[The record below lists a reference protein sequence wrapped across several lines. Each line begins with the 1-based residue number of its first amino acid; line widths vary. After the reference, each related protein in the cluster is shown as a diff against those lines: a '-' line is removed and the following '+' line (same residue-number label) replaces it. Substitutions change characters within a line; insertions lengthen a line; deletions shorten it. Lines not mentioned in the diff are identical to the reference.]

1 MLTSIS
7 VGTALKYLHTLSA
20 ASPPVTVRVG
30 SCLSDCVVLTL
41 MLLLPLLPLLPL
53 LLLLPL
59 LSLLSLALSI
69 VLVFPTETLV
79 SETLEDP
86 PVPDICFL
94 AKADDEE
101 EEDEDEAVC
110 GDLIVSGCLANTL
123 CTIEKQHTIA
133 CSLCS
138 ITLRASMSAA
148 E

>member
-7 VGTALKYLHTLSA
+7 VGTALRYLHTLSA

-41 MLLLPLLPLLPL
+41 ILLLPLLPLLPL
-53 LLLLPL
+53 LLLL
-59 LSLLSLALSI
+59 LSLLSVALSI
-69 VLVFPTETLV
+69 VLVLGFFTDTLV

-86 PVPDICFL
+86 PVPDICFVT
-94 AKADDEE
+94 KAEE
-101 EEDEDEAVC
+101 EEEEEAVC

>member
-30 SCLSDCVVLTL
+30 SCLSDCVELTL

-86 PVPDICFL
+86 PVPDICFV
-94 AKADDEE
+94 AIADEE
-101 EEDEDEAVC
+101 EEEEEEAVC
-110 GDLIVSGCLANTL
+110 GVLIVSGCLASTL